1 MPAKV
6 ILGTQ
11 WGDEGKGKITD
22 LTADEAEMVVRFQG
36 GNNAGH
42 TIVIDGQ
49 TFKLHLVPSGILRK
63 DTISVVGNGV
73 VLDPAAFLKE
83 LDQLKE
89 GNVEMGQLKISDR
102 LHVIMPYHRTIDGL
116 EEAAKGNLA
125 AGTTRRGIGPCY
137 SDKTARFGL
146 RMCDMMDP
154 EAFMHKLKVAYPLKA
169 GYIKALGGEIEQT
182 MDEIFEEYMTLAD
195 RLRPYVCDVSVLI
208 NDALDQGKNVLFEGA
223 QGTHL
228 DIDHGVYPYGTSSST
243 ITGGCLIGTGVGP
256 KRLDKVIGIVKAYT
270 SRVGTGPFPTELF
283 DDIGEHIA
291 DKGGEFG
298 TTTGRKR
305 RVGWLD
311 LVMVEYAVR
320 VNGLDSL
327 VITKSDV
334 LAGMDE
340 IKIATHYKLD
350 GKDIHHFPASMAQ
363 VEKCVPQYHTM
374 AGWPDLKKEEW
385 DAIASKGRDGLPEGL
400 AAYITFIEANLKV
413 PVEIV
418 SYGPGR
424 EENIYL

>member
-11 WGDEGKGKITD
+11 WGDEGKGKFTD
-22 LTADEAEMVVRFQG
+22 LMADDAELVVRFQG

-42 TIVIDGQ
+42 TIVFGGN

-63 DTISVVGNGV
+63 NVTSVVGNGV
-73 VLDPAAFLKE
+73 VIDPAAFLKE
-83 LDQLKE
+83 LDQLAE
-89 GNVEMGQLKISDR
+89 ANVETGDLKISDR
-102 LHVIMPYHRTIDGL
+102 AHVIMPYHKTIDGL
-116 EEAAKGNLA
+116 EEVVKGNLA
-125 AGTTRRGIGPCY
+125 AGTTKRGIGPCY
-137 SDKTARFGL
+137 SDKTARFGM
-146 RMCDMMDP
+146 RMCDLMDP
-154 EAFMHKLKVAYPLKA
+154 EEFRHKLSVAYPLKSK
-169 GYIKALGGEIEQT
+169 YIQALDGDIGQT
-182 MDEIFEEYMTLAD
+182 MEEIFDEYMALAE
-195 RLRPYVCDVSVLI
+195 RLKPYVCDTSVLI
-208 NDALDQGKNVLFEGA
+208 NDALDQGKNILFEGA

-243 ITGGCLIGTGVGP
+243 VTGGCLIGTGLGP
-256 KRLDKVIGIVKAYT
+256 KRLDKVVGVVKAYT

-283 DDIGEHIA
+283 DDLGEHIA

-298 TTTGRKR
+298 TTTGRRR

-320 VNGLDSL
+320 VNGLDSI

-334 LAGMDE
+334 LAGLDE
-340 IKIATHYKLD
+340 IKVATHYTQD
-350 GKDIHHFPASMAQ
+350 GKDVHHFPASMPDVAR
-363 VEKCVPQYHTM
+363 CVPQYHTL
-374 AGWPDLKKEEW
+374 AGWPDLTSEEW
-385 DAIASKGRDGLPEGL
+385 GAIASKGRDGLPEGL
-400 AAYITFIEANLKV
+400 KAYITFIEANLKV
-413 PVEIV
+413 PVDVV

>member
-42 TIVIDGQ
+42 TIVIDGK

-63 DTISVVGNGV
+63 DTTSVVGNGV

-102 LHVIMPYHRTIDGL
+102 LHIIMPYHRTIDGL

-125 AGTTRRGIGPCY
+125 AGTTKRGIGPCY

-146 RMCDMMDP
+146 RMCDLMDP
-154 EAFMHKLKVAYPLKA
+154 EAFMHKLKAAYPLKA
-169 GYIKALGGEIEQT
+169 GYIKALGGDIEQT
-182 MDEIFEEYMTLAD
+182 MDEIFEEYMALAD

-243 ITGGCLIGTGVGP
+243 VTGGCLIGTGIGP

-283 DDIGEHIA
+283 DSVGEHIA

-298 TTTGRKR
+298 TTTGRRR

-340 IKIATHYKLD
+340 IKIATHYTLD

-363 VEKCVPQYHTM
+363 VAKCVPQYHTM

-385 DAIASKGRDGLPEGL
+385 DAIASKGRDGLPAGL